1 MPINERRHLGSDEL
15 HRQLLMLPLL
25 ILGALPCAGGAQ
37 TVPAASAPEFAQHR
51 MIAAANRLAAEAGLA
66 ILRQGGHAADAA
78 IAVQAVLTLVEPQ
91 SSGIGGGAVAL
102 YYDAASRNVTSWDG
116 RETAPAA
123 IRPDLFLDHYGQP
136 MPHEQAAVGG
146 RAVGVPGTLRMLE
159 SLHHAYGK
167 LPWADLF
174 APAIHLAES
183 GFAISPRLARQI
195 AEDRAN
201 LTHQAAASA
210 YFFPSDAALQAGHIL
225 VNRPLADML
234 TAIAAGGADALYKG
248 PIAADIAAVVRTDPN
263 AGLLTTD
270 DLAAYRAKQREPV
283 CGAYRKQRLCSM
295 GPPSAGGV
303 AVLETLG
310 LLEHFDL
317 PDMPP
322 SGANATYLLIEAE
335 RLALADRDRYMADT
349 DFVAAPLRGL
359 LAANYLTSR
368 AQLIDPEHAA
378 SAVRAG
384 NPDWAEP
391 NFAPEPPQPEH
402 GTSQIAIVDDAGN
415 ALTMTTTVQ
424 DPFGSRL
431 LVHGF
436 LLNDELTD
444 FSFLPETDGHPIANR
459 AEPGKRPRSAMSP
472 TLVFDR
478 TGALRV
484 LLGSQG
490 GGRII
495 SFVLQA
501 LLGMLDWGMSP
512 QAAVAAGH
520 VVTSADTVL
529 LEADTPAAALA
540 PMLTARGEHVV
551 VSPIPSGEQ
560 AIMLTKAGILG
571 TADPRGE
578 GVALGE

>member
-1 MPINERRHLGSDEL
+1 LESDEL
-15 HRQLLMLPLL
+15 HRQWLMSLLLIPTLL
-25 ILGALPCAGGAQ
+25 ILGALPCTGWAQ
-37 TVPAASAPEFAQHR
+37 IVPGASAPEFAQHR
-51 MIAAANRLAAEAGLA
+51 MVTAANRLAAEAGLA

-102 YYDAASRNVTSWDG
+102 YYDAASHNVTSWDG

-136 MPHEQAAVGG
+136 MPHQQAAVGG

-159 SLHHAYGK
+159 ALHHAYGK

-174 APAIHLAES
+174 APAIHLAEA
-183 GFAISPRLARQI
+183 GFAVSPRLARQI
-195 AEDRAN
+195 SEDRAN
-201 LTHQAAASA
+201 LTHQGAARA
-210 YFFPSDAALQAGHIL
+210 YFFPSDAAPQAGQIL
-225 VNRPLADML
+225 VNRPLSDMF

-248 PIAADIAAVVRTDPN
+248 QIAADIAAVVRTDPN

-283 CGAYRKQRLCSM
+283 CGSYRKQRLCSM

-310 LLEHFDL
+310 LLEHFNL
-317 PDMPP
+317 PDMPAA
-322 SGANATYLLIEAE
+322 GADATYLLIEAE

-349 DFVAAPLRGL
+349 DFVPAPLRGL
-359 LAANYLTSR
+359 LAPNYLTSR
-368 AQLIDPEHAA
+368 AQLIDPERAA

-391 NFAPEPPQPEH
+391 DLAPEPPQSEH

-415 ALTMTTTVQ
+415 AVTMTTTVQ

-444 FSFLPETDGHPIANR
+444 FSFLPQIDGRLIANR

-472 TLVFDR
+472 TLVFDHA
-478 TGALRV
+478 GALRV

-512 QAAVAAGH
+512 QAAVSAGH
-520 VVTSADTVL
+520 VVTSVDNVL

-540 PMLTARGEHVV
+540 PTLTARGEHVV
-551 VSPIPSGEQ
+551 VSPISSGEQ

-578 GVALGE
+578 GVAIGD